1 MKIVCFCIVKIAQ
14 ASHAQCGLLLLF
26 KLTQPPSLTLVAL
39 LLDFALW
46 FYLELAAKIQP
57 VVRVFYDDT
66 TNPDYISVL
75 VSEMHACQ
83 RKLCKFV
90 SLLLHWVSWLPR
102 CLGSRSSLSL
112 RPGNEARLEREIL
125 YTVNCQYISCIIVR
139 VWSQYHSGVDMA
151 SLALSVQ

>member
-1 MKIVCFCIVKIAQ
+1 M
-14 ASHAQCGLLLLF
+14 
-26 KLTQPPSLTLVAL
+26 
-39 LLDFALW
+39 
-46 FYLELAAKIQP
+46 
-57 VVRVFYDDT
+57 
-66 TNPDYISVL
+66 
-75 VSEMHACQ
+75 
-83 RKLCKFV
+83 
-90 SLLLHWVSWLPR
+90 